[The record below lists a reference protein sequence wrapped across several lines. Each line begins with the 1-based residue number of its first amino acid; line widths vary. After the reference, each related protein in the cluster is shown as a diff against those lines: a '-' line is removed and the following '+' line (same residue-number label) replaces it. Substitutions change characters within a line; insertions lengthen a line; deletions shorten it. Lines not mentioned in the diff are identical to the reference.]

1 LALLLNLSDYCQNQ
15 AQIKAVVY
23 SIDKV
28 DYVRFEPTTA
38 AHACHLSFRCKAFVQ
53 IPPAPFFIARPKT
66 RLSYFIENHVLL
78 RNSM

>member
-1 LALLLNLSDYCQNQ
+1 MDRM
-15 AQIKAVVY
+15 
-23 SIDKV
+23 
-28 DYVRFEPTTA
+28 RFEPTA
-38 AHACHLSFRCKAFVQ
+38 SAKLQPVLVISDGGKMLVH